1 LDHSSVN
8 SGDFRFNIEAK
19 IDVQSR

>member
-8 SGDFRFNIEAK
+8 SGDFRFKIESEAN
-19 IDVQSR
+19 VQSR